1 MRVYRSKER
10 GKYVKYALGIV
21 VLCVLVFATFKL
33 IVGGPY
39 RQGVRLFTRGDYE
52 AAEKK
57 FEAAVE
63 KDSRTGDSLV
73 YMARIKGINGDP
85 DGGVELCERAAGLD
99 ETDPLPLY
107 YKAILL
113 QLAGRVS
120 ESEPVIDKLAKLP
133 QMGVAMAVGELGGF
147 HQDGTL
153 TPAEIAHRR
162 RLLTG
167 KRDREAEARKA
178 GQALKI
184 LQRAKQG
191 AEPAPQP

>member
-1 MRVYRSKER
+1 MRVYRSNER

-21 VLCVLVFATFKL
+21 VLCVLVFVTFKL
-33 IVGGPY
+33 VVGGPY
-39 RQGVRLFTRGDYE
+39 RQGARLFANGDYG
-52 AAEKK
+52 AAGEK
-57 FEAAVE
+57 FQAAVE

-73 YMARIKGINGDP
+73 YLARIKGIQGDP
-85 DGGVELCERAAGLD
+85 DAGVELCNRAAALD
-99 ETDPLPLY
+99 DTDPLPLY

-120 ESEPVIDKLAKLP
+120 ESEPVIDKLSKLP

-153 TPAEIAHRR
+153 TPGEIAHRR
-162 RLLTG
+162 SLLTG
-167 KRDREAEARKA
+167 KKDREAEARKA
-178 GQALKI
+178 GQALKM

-191 AEPAPQP
+191 GGPAPQP